1 VLIYAAKRLLLA
13 IPTLAIVAV
22 AVFAM
27 LHLLPGDP
35 AQLMLGD
42 MESPEALARLHAE
55 LGLDRPLTVQF
66 AMWIARVLHGDLGV
80 SIVQQ
85 RPVLDMLLGS
95 FAVTASIVVP
105 AVVIAALLA
114 IPLGMLAAWKQNTK
128 VDAALMTL
136 AIVFLSIPSFWL
148 GLLFLMFFGL
158 KLDLFPVVGYVSPL
172 ENFREGISYLIM
184 PVMSLALIE
193 TGVIV
198 RMARA
203 STIEVLRLEYITHA
217 RAKGLAETTVALRHA
232 LKNTLAPTW
241 TVIGLTLGSLL
252 GGAVVTETVFT
263 IPGIGRLLVDS
274 IFARDYP
281 VVQGALLFITAI
293 YVGVNL
299 LIDLSYP
306 LFDPRVRLS

>member
-1 VLIYAAKRLLLA
+1 MLTYAAKRILLA
-13 IPTLAIVAV
+13 IPTLLIVAI

-27 LHLLPGDP
+27 LHLIPGDP

-42 MESPEALARLHAE
+42 LETPEALARLHAE
-55 LGLDRPLTVQF
+55 LGLDRPLLVQF
-66 AMWIARVLHGDLGV
+66 TMWIGRVLHGDLGV

-85 RPVLDMLLGS
+85 RPVLEILLGA

-105 AVVIAALLA
+105 AVAIAALLA
-114 IPLGMLAAWKQNTK
+114 IPLGMLAAWKQNTRI
-128 VDAALMTL
+128 DTGLMTL

-158 KLDLFPVVGYVSPL
+158 KLDLFPVVGYVSPF
-172 ENFREGISYLIM
+172 ENFREGISYLVM

-217 RAKGLAETTVALRHA
+217 RAKGLSEMTIALRHA

>member
-1 VLIYAAKRLLLA
+1 MLKYATKRILFA
-13 IPTLAIVAV
+13 IPTLLLVAI

-27 LHLLPGDP
+27 LHLIPGDP
-35 AQLMLGD
+35 AQLLLGD
-42 MESPEALARLHAE
+42 IESPQALAHLHE
-55 LGLDRPLTVQF
+55 QLGLDQPLSTQF
-66 AMWIARVLHGDLGV
+66 LRWIARVLHGDFGT

-95 FAVTASIVVP
+95 FAVTASLVIP
-105 AVVIAALLA
+105 AVVLAALIA
-114 IPLGMLAAWKQNTK
+114 IPVGMLAAWKQNTF
-128 VDAALMTL
+128 VDTSVMTL
-136 AIVFLSIPSFWL
+136 AIVFMSIPSFWL
-148 GLLFLMFFGL
+148 GLLFLMLFGV

-172 ENFREGISYLIM
+172 ENFGEGIQYLVM
-184 PVMSLALIE
+184 PVVSLALIE

-217 RAKGLAETTVALRHA
+217 RAKGLSEPAVALRHA
-232 LKNTLAPTW
+232 LKNTMAPTW
-241 TVIGLTLGSLL
+241 TLIGLSLGALL

-281 VVQGALLFITAI
+281 VVQGCLLFVTAI